1 MVYPQFVPVNS
12 ISKRTDL
19 PEKRTKW
26 LHSSAEED
34 CRIRC
39 RLLKACRLELESELE
54 WLPPD
59 LGGGRAQILIIPP
72 QKAGKT
78 VNTKRRW
85 EKQGESERGRER
97 EREPRPGP

>member
-59 LGGGRAQILIIPP
+59 LGGACTNINHSTAKSWQNSKH
-72 QKAGKT
+72 QTAM
-78 VNTKRRW
+78 
-85 EKQGESERGRER
+85 GETGRE
-97 EREPRPGP
+97 